1 MFDKLKKILIPD
13 KNSSED
19 VDEVH
24 FNGMREPDIDNERL
38 EKVSRLTPREYQLY
52 LLLLEGY
59 SLRECADR
67 LNVKYPTAN
76 THMTSTY
83 KKLGIKT
90 RAELIIKYRDIRNH

>member
-1 MFDKLKKILIPD
+1 
-13 KNSSED
+13 
-19 VDEVH
+19 
-24 FNGMREPDIDNERL
+24 MREPDIDSERI

-59 SLRECADR
+59 SLRECADK

-83 KKLGIKT
+83 KKLEVKT
-90 RAELIIKYRDIRNH
+90 RAELIIKYRDIRNY

>member
-1 MFDKLKKILIPD
+1 MFDKLKKILIPE
-13 KNSSED
+13 KNNSEE
-19 VDEVH
+19 VDEGH
-24 FNGMREPDIDNERL
+24 IAGMREPDIDNERV
-38 EKVSRLTPREYQLY
+38 ERVSKLTPREYQLY

-83 KKLGIKT
+83 KKLEVNT
-90 RAELIIKYRDIRNH
+90 RAEFIIKYRDIRNY

>member
-1 MFDKLKKILIPD
+1 MFDKLKKILILD
-13 KNSSED
+13 KNNSEE
-19 VDEVH
+19 VDEGQIT
-24 FNGMREPDIDNERL
+24 GMREPDIDSERL
-38 EKVSRLTPREYQLY
+38 ERVSRLTPREYQLY

-76 THMTSTY
+76 THMTSMY
-83 KKLGIKT
+83 KKLEIKT

>member
-13 KNSSED
+13 KDNNEC
-19 VDEVH
+19 DEGNIAV
-24 FNGMREPDIDNERL
+24 MREPDIDNERL
-38 EKVSRLTPREYQLY
+38 ERVARLTPREYQLY

-59 SLRECADR
+59 SLRECADK

-83 KKLGIKT
+83 KKLGVNT
-90 RAELIIKYRDIRNH
+90 RAELIIKYRDIRI